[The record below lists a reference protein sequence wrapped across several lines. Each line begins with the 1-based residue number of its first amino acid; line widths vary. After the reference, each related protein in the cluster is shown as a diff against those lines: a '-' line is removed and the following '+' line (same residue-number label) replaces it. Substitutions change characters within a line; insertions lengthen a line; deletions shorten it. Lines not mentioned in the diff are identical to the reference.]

1 MLTLARSR
9 LGRVLLH
16 LLAMVGDRAVRFHA
30 AGIVRE
36 LAWMERMTMLL
47 TRVRIRLAG
56 GLARYL
62 AQPVRHYSPATTAD
76 PQSLSE
82 LLLPGDVLLTDGNTR
97 IAALVKRITGS
108 GWSHVSMYVGPL
120 EEGPDPLCIVEA
132 DIAAGVR
139 AVRLSELRG
148 LHVRAL
154 RPTGLNEL
162 ERRRLAD
169 GVVTHIGAEYDLALA
184 WALAGKL
191 LRLPLAPRLPMPP
204 TTMAQ
209 SATRFVCSTLLAQA
223 FMLVGYP
230 ITPVQIAVRDPR
242 AADHRYVTP
251 RDFESA
257 SVFEVVG
264 PSAGARVT
272 TSTATTSRSSSG
284 RLPRRSGSLTT
295 LRSIAAQRHSTTRI
309 TSAS

>member
-47 TRVRIRLAG
+47 NRVRIRLAG

-154 RPTGLNEL
+154 RPTGLNEP

-191 LRLPLAPRLPMPP
+191 LLPLAPRLPMPP

-264 PSAGARVT
+264 QTGQRARNAGEQLT
-272 TSTATTSRSSSG
+272 TTSRSSSG
-284 RLPRRSGSLTT
+284 TLPPRVESGCAVQSTQRLP
-295 LRSIAAQRHSTTRI
+295 TRN